1 LCYVTINLT
10 LKTRNVV
17 QSMGYLLIRKT
28 SHYNVLALASVLAI
42 SCVIIGCVPGSS
54 PENTYTAPQPTNVLP
69 AEFNRIS
76 EVWTLLEQQHIN
88 RDELDPEK
96 LSEAAI
102 RGMLGAL
109 DDPYASF
116 LDAEQFSME
125 SEDVHGSFEGIGAHV
140 GMRDNLITIIA
151 PMPDS
156 PAEKAGIL
164 PGDVIL
170 GINGATTE
178 NTTLLEAVSK
188 IRGKRGTTVDLLILH
203 LGYSDPEN
211 ITVKRGVIQ
220 LDSIHFEIMPDDVGY
235 LHISSFTES
244 TKSEV
249 QKALK
254 EFKTSTESG
263 GLIIDLRN
271 NPGGLL
277 TSVVDV
283 ASLFL
288 DSGMVLYEI
297 DGYQARKD
305 WKVKHNWGQQD
316 YPIVVIMNQFS
327 ASASEVLCGALMDH
341 DRATVIGTTSFG
353 KGSVNILRSLSDG
366 SGIYFSVAHWF
377 TPEGTLIEGSGI
389 TPDVI
394 VDLPKDSQSDVQ
406 LEKALGILKQK
417 RAEFG

>member
-1 LCYVTINLT
+1 
-10 LKTRNVV
+10 
-17 QSMGYLLIRKT
+17 MGYLLIRKA
-28 SHYNVLALASVLAI
+28 SHYNGLALVAVVVIGSL
-42 SCVIIGCVPGSS
+42 IIGCVPT
-54 PENTYTAPQPTNVLP
+54 PVTDTTYTPPHSRGGLPQ
-69 AEFNRIS
+69 EFNRIA

-88 RDELDPEK
+88 GDALDPDK

-125 SEDVHGSFEGIGAHV
+125 SQDIHGSFEGIGAHV
-140 GMRDNLITIIA
+140 GIKDNLITIIA

-156 PAEKAGIL
+156 PAEKAGIV

-170 GINGATTE
+170 GINGADTQ

-188 IRGKRGTTVDLLILH
+188 IRGKSGTTVDLLILH
-203 LGYSDPEN
+203 KGASNPET
-211 ITVKRGVIQ
+211 ITVKRGTIQ
-220 LDSIHFEIMPDDVGY
+220 LDSIHFEIMQDDVGY

-254 EFKTSTESG
+254 EFKSSTESG

-288 DSGMVLYEI
+288 D
-297 DGYQARKD
+297 K
-305 WKVKHNWGQQD
+305 
-316 YPIVVIMNQFS
+316 
-327 ASASEVLCGALMDH
+327 
-341 DRATVIGTTSFG
+341 
-353 KGSVNILRSLSDG
+353 
-366 SGIYFSVAHWF
+366 
-377 TPEGTLIEGSGI
+377 
-389 TPDVI
+389 
-394 VDLPKDSQSDVQ
+394 
-406 LEKALGILKQK
+406 
-417 RAEFG
+417 